1 MPQIAQIMETYGSQ
15 LFWLVICF
23 GLIYLVIGRGMMPKI
38 QGTVQ
43 MREKRIADDAAA
55 ARLAHNQADEL
66 EETYKV
72 RQAEA
77 RDAAHGVV
85 VAARNKASKN
95 AERRLGDADK
105 RVAETLAAAEAE
117 LHSQRDAALSEL
129 ENSATEAAQDIFAKL
144 TGSKVTKT
152 QARSAVKGAMK
163 NA

>member
-1 MPQIAQIMETYGSQ
+1 METYGSQ

-43 MREKRIADDAAA
+43 MREKRISDDMAA

-66 EETYKV
+66 EEAYKA

-77 RDAAHGVV
+77 RDEAHSVIIASREKAA
-85 VAARNKASKN
+85 KS
-95 AERRLGDADK
+95 AERRLNDADK
-105 RVAETLAAAEAE
+105 RVAETMAAAEAE
-117 LHSQRDAALSEL
+117 LATQRDAALAEL
-129 ENSATEAAQDIFAKL
+129 ESSATEATQDIFAKL
-144 TGSKVTKT
+144 TGSKVTKA
-152 QARSAVKGAMK
+152 QARTAVKGAMK